1 MREPHQERRRPER
14 RIENVA
20 GVALLNQV
28 RRHGAARVALSNR
41 GTTLEPD
48 LQPHLVTALRELRT
62 LVANADQPFGPSKA
76 DSIAAMR
83 ALFAA
88 LPPEVRGLLKPQR

>member
-1 MREPHQERRRPER
+1 MNMRMQQERRGPER
-14 RIENVA
+14 RMENVA

-28 RRHGAARVALSNR
+28 RRHGAARVVLSTR

-48 LQPHLVTALRELRT
+48 LMPHMVTALRELHA
-62 LVANADQPFGPSKA
+62 LVAAADQPFGPSKA

-83 ALFAA
+83 QLFEVLPADIRALVV
-88 LPPEVRGLLKPQR
+88 PE

>member
-1 MREPHQERRRPER
+1 MRGPQEERRRPER

-28 RRHGAARVALSNR
+28 RRHGAARVVLSTR
-41 GTTLEPD
+41 GTALEPD
-48 LQPHLVTALRELRT
+48 LQPHMVTALRELHA

-83 ALFAA
+83 RLFAA
-88 LPPEVRGLLKPQR
+88 LPPELLALVVPK